1 VIFLVFLL
9 GIALNVASPDVGTT
23 GAGCKDMLPSTLA
36 NAMPRFT
43 RDLNL
48 NSGRQEQI
56 EAILFQK
63 QAIRASRRMIL
74 RPEEGR
80 AIR

>member
-48 NSGRQEQI
+48 NSGQQEQI
-56 EAILFQK
+56 EAIRFQNR
-63 QAIRASRRMIL
+63 AIRAARRLIL

-80 AIR
+80 LFR